1 MLMQSIYYSKGFV
14 TLFSEECYQVRD
26 ALQILFQNSG
36 SNVLFLSYRQL
47 NNYDSADLNWVG

>member
-1 MLMQSIYYSKGFV
+1 MLMQSTYYSKGFV

-47 NNYDSADLNWVG
+47 NNYDSADLN